1 MHWTKKTFY
10 ILIAILLLAA
20 SLYLYVE
27 NIFLPIQFKGF
38 ITAKAEDFLKRPVT
52 IGEIHFNL
60 LRGFVVREITVYQK
74 DSPALPFVQIDEVS
88 LNIFLAPF
96 FSPQAVIIPSVYLK
110 RPFVHLIREGETS
123 WNFSDLLRPP
133 GSAPPS
139 PFIPLIRKIIVEEG
153 EVIYADE
160 TREEKFLDLIS
171 GINLDAR
178 ISLNKIVRFALKGA
192 VPRRSSEFEI
202 KGNYALTTQK
212 LSAHIL
218 AKNIALAEYLSLLP
232 AAQPPA
238 LKSGALTSADMS
250 LSLEGRDIRAQGSLR
265 LDNITL
271 SLPDNKEMK
280 PSTLP
285 DARLPDGQAS
295 IGVSRQGFIPFEG
308 VFKRIKT
315 GLEITDAKI
324 AWQNKRLE
332 ASGRVESSLTQ
343 ITLAADNTINGKWSA
358 EIKSLDI
365 FQKEIAA
372 RGNVTFYEASWRRG
386 ENQHLHGSILKADN
400 ILFDKDKGDFRFQAA
415 LAVDGLDFKAPPN
428 TSVWGSLT
436 TRKTQFLF
444 QSEEWS
450 IQTDLLLKDGRI
462 AWGTDQSLQ
471 GDLSSDNLS
480 LTYAKENF
488 NLKGRASLK
497 QGIVQV
503 TPQIKFEASPEA
515 DLTYQYNPGDPEDKH
530 RYSGT
535 LSLSQAV
542 ISGIPSVGEIQD
554 ISGQLSFRTDEISTE
569 KLGLRAQKA
578 DIALAGRLTDFAD
591 PHLDIKAS
599 SPNIDLG
606 QLFSA
611 FPILQEKS
619 GLRLKGSAGAKA
631 RYTGALK
638 NPAEAEIA
646 LLLQMKD
653 TTLATP
659 KLPEEITEISGQLE
673 YQKDLVAWKDLQG
686 LYQKKLYTLN
696 GQLSNFSRPTVDLE
710 AVSEDVR
717 LSTKLKILNQAFQIV
732 TLTGQYLH
740 TTFDLKGDVHLPSGE
755 DPDLDIRGNIVLDLE
770 DIALAAP
777 QLEAALQKLNP
788 TGKLTIDGL
797 YKGSP
802 KDWRN
807 WQLTFTGRAPLLS
820 WGGYQARD
828 AEIQYEQ
835 RDQNISKCNLRG
847 QIYGGNLDIISSA
860 DLRSDVLLLKSVGRL
875 ENLDL
880 SQLRK
885 EKLIKNEHLAGY
897 LSSLIQLNGP
907 LQNPKQ
913 LTGKGS
919 FTIADGC
926 LWRWNLLDGILGALI
941 VPKFRNI
948 VFTDAQANFTV
959 GDGKVWAQ
967 EAWLDSST
975 FSLKGQGWIDFD
987 QNIQFDISPVFGGL
1001 DISGS
1006 DILPQWPASI
1016 LSEAE
1021 HYVSLELTG
1030 TLTRPKYKIETF
1042 PLKILEKTADV
1053 VTEGLKGGAEVIR
1066 EGLESILDEIF

>member
-10 ILIAILLLAA
+10 ILITILLLAA

-27 NIFLPIQFKGF
+27 NIFLPIQLKRF

-52 IGEIHFNL
+52 IAEIHFNL
-60 LRGFVVREITVYQK
+60 LRGFVIQEIMVYQK
-74 DSPALPFVQIDEVS
+74 DSPALPFIQIDEVS

-110 RPFVHLIREGETS
+110 RPFVHLIRQGEAS
-123 WNFSDLLRPP
+123 WNFSDLLRPT
-133 GSAPPS
+133 GAAAPS

-160 TREEKFLDLIS
+160 TRQEKFLELIS
-171 GINLDAR
+171 GINLDVR
-178 ISLNKIVRFALKGA
+178 ISLNKIVRFALRGA

-202 KGNYALTTQK
+202 KGNYALATQK

-232 AAQPPA
+232 TAQPLA
-238 LKSGALTSADMS
+238 LKSGALTSADLS
-250 LSLEGRDIRAQGSLR
+250 LSLEGRDIQTQGSLR

-271 SLPDNKEMK
+271 SLPGNRE
-280 PSTLP
+280 
-285 DARLPDGQAS
+285 
-295 IGVSRQGFIPFEG
+295 
-308 VFKRIKT
+308 IKT
-315 GLEITDAKI
+315 DLQAADAKI

-343 ITLAADNTINGKWSA
+343 ITLAENNAINGKWSA

-365 FQKEIAA
+365 FQQKIAA
-372 RGNVTFYEASWRRG
+372 RGNLTLDEASWRMG
-386 ENQHLHGSILKADN
+386 EHQHLRGSILKADN

-415 LAVDGLDFKAPPN
+415 LAVEGLDFKAPPS
-428 TSVWGSLT
+428 TSVLGSLT
-436 TRKTQFLF
+436 THKTQFLF

-462 AWGTDQSLQ
+462 AWGTNQSLQ

-480 LTYAKENF
+480 LAYAKENF
-488 NLKGRASLK
+488 NLKGRASLQ
-497 QGIVQV
+497 QGILQV
-503 TPQIKFEASPEA
+503 TPQIKFQGAPEA
-515 DLTYQYNPGDPEDKH
+515 DLTYQYNPGDPKDKH

-535 LSLSQAV
+535 FSLSQAA
-542 ISGIPSVGEIQD
+542 ISGIPTLGEIQD

-578 DIALAGRLTDFAD
+578 DIVLAGRLTDFAD
-591 PHLDIKAS
+591 PRLDIKAS
-599 SPNIDLG
+599 SQNIDLG

-638 NPAEAEIA
+638 NPAEAEMA

-653 TTLATP
+653 TTLSTP

-696 GQLSNFSRPTVDLE
+696 GRLSNFSRPTVDLE
-710 AVSEDVR
+710 AASEDVR
-717 LSTKLKILNQAFQIV
+717 LSTKMKILNQAFQIA

-740 TTFDLKGDVHLPSGE
+740 TTFDLKGDVHLPEGE
-755 DPDLDIRGNIVLDLE
+755 NPDLDIRGNIVLDLE

-777 QLEAALQKLNP
+777 QLGAALQKLNP

-797 YKGSP
+797 YKGRP

-820 WGGYQARD
+820 LGGYQARD

-860 DLRSDVLLLKSVGRL
+860 DLRSDDIILRSVGRL

-880 SQLRK
+880 SLLRK
-885 EKLIKNEHLAGY
+885 EKLIKNDHLAGY

-907 LQNPKQ
+907 LQDPKK

-919 FTIADGC
+919 LTIADGC
-926 LWRWNLLDGILGALI
+926 LWQWSLLDGILGALI

-959 GDGKVWAQ
+959 ADGKIWAQ
-967 EAWLDSST
+967 EAWLDSNT

-987 QNIQFDISPVFGGL
+987 QNIQFNISPVFGGL

-1006 DILPQWPASI
+1006 DILPQGPASI

-1021 HYVSLELTG
+1021 HYVSLQLTG
-1030 TLTRPKYKIETF
+1030 TLTRPKYKVEAF

-1053 VTEGLKGGAEVIR
+1053 VTEGLKGGAEVIK

>member
-10 ILIAILLLAA
+10 ILITILLLTA

-38 ITAKAEDFLKRPVT
+38 ITAKAEDLLKRPVT

-60 LRGFVVREITVYQK
+60 LRGFVIREITVYQK
-74 DSPALPFVQIDEVS
+74 DSPVLPFVQIDEVS

-110 RPFVHLIREGETS
+110 RPFVHLVRQGEAS

-133 GSAPPS
+133 GSAPSQS
-139 PFIPLIRKIIVEEG
+139 PFIPLIRKITIEEG
-153 EVIYADE
+153 ELIYTDQ

-218 AKNIALAEYLSLLP
+218 ARNIALAEYLSLLP

-238 LKSGALTSADMS
+238 LKSGALTSADLS
-250 LSLEGRDIRAQGSLR
+250 LSLEGRDIQSQGSLR

-271 SLPDNKEMK
+271 SLPDNKE
-280 PSTLP
+280 
-285 DARLPDGQAS
+285 
-295 IGVSRQGFIPFEG
+295 
-308 VFKRIKT
+308 IKT

-324 AWQNKRLE
+324 SWQNKRLE

-365 FQKEIAA
+365 FQQKIAA
-372 RGNVTFYEASWRRG
+372 RGNVTFYEASWRMG
-386 ENQHLHGSILKADN
+386 ENQHLRGSILKADN

-415 LAVDGLDFKAPPN
+415 LAVEGLDFNAPPH
-428 TSVWGSLT
+428 TSILGSLT

-450 IQTDLLLKDGRI
+450 IQTDLLLKDSRI

-471 GDLSSDNLS
+471 GDLLSDNLS
-480 LTYAKENF
+480 LAYAKENF

-503 TPQIKFEASPEA
+503 TPQIKFQGAPEA
-515 DLTYQYNPGDPEDKH
+515 DLTYQYNPGDPKDKH

-535 LSLSQAV
+535 LSLSQTA
-542 ISGIPSVGEIQD
+542 ISGIPAIGEIQD
-554 ISGQLSFRTDEISTE
+554 MSGQFLFQTHQISTE
-569 KLGLRAQKA
+569 KLDLRAQKA
-578 DIALAGRLTDFAD
+578 DIVLAGRLTDFAD
-591 PHLDIKAS
+591 PHLDITAS

-606 QLFSA
+606 QIFSA

-673 YQKDLVAWKDLQG
+673 YQKDLITWKDLQG

-696 GQLSNFSRPTVDLE
+696 GQLSNFSRPTLDLE
-710 AVSEDVR
+710 AASEDVR
-717 LSTKLKILNQAFQIV
+717 LSTKLKILNQAFQIAA
-732 TLTGQYLH
+732 LTGQYLH
-740 TTFDLKGDVHLPSGE
+740 TTFDLKGDVHLPQGE
-755 DPDLDIRGNIVLDLE
+755 NPDLDIRGNIVLDLE
-770 DIALAAP
+770 DLAAAAP
-777 QLEAALQKLNP
+777 QLEATLRKLNP
-788 TGKLTIDGL
+788 TGKLAIDGL
-797 YKGSP
+797 YKGAP
-802 KDWRN
+802 KNWRN
-807 WQLTFTGRAPLLS
+807 WQLTFTARAPLLS
-820 WGGYQARD
+820 LGGYQARD

-847 QIYGGNLDIISSA
+847 QIYGGALDMISSA
-860 DLRSDVLLLKSVGRL
+860 DLRSDAIILKSVGRL

-885 EKLIKNEHLAGY
+885 EKMIKNEHLAGY

-919 FTIADGC
+919 LTISDGC

-941 VPKFRNI
+941 IPKFRNI

-959 GDGKVWAQ
+959 ADGKVWAQ

-1006 DILPQWPASI
+1006 DILPQGPASI
-1016 LSEAE
+1016 LSEVE

-1053 VTEGLKGGAEVIR
+1053 VTEGLKGGAEVIK